1 MIIEIRHTSPRNT
14 DLFTT
19 TTNGLAINLTGE
31 IVRTDGLQYRTK
43 EGVVNVDKH
52 SSGKRITLQFNEEEQ
67 YQAWF
72 HACQQFRYNN
82 RAALEGSSSII
93 TVVEIEVA
101 PKLPSRA
108 DGILFVEDAASRCAF
123 SFKVP
128 SISNLRSEEDVFA
141 IFNMA
146 DHIADTA
153 ARKSTIAAN
162 NAATLA
168 KPIRIREQSTAGQP

>member
-14 DLFTT
+14 NEFTV
-19 TTNGLAINLTGE
+19 TTNGIAVNLTGE
-31 IVRTDGLQYRTK
+31 IVRTDGLEYRTAQ
-43 EGVVNVDKH
+43 GVVNVDKH
-52 SSGKRITLQFNEEEQ
+52 SSGKRITLQFSNEEQ

-72 HACQQFRYNN
+72 EACRQFRHDN
-82 RAALEGSSSII
+82 RVALDGSSSII
-93 TVVEIEVA
+93 TVVEMEMA

-108 DGILFVEDAASRCAF
+108 DGILFVEDAASRCTF

-128 SISNLRSEEDVFA
+128 ASNLRSEEDVFA